1 MSSKINPFILKKP
14 EFFIE
19 NFFQDYFAVKWDVIS
34 SPREITYSFPS
45 IEIKTTS
52 DNKTKD
58 IVKNFTDPEK
68 QLIIKVVDAWDN
80 SLEKIKF
87 KLVENDINADI
98 TFGFT
103 DLDGVGG
110 RIDTWS
116 ASVNSN
122 LIQYAIIEFDASDL
136 ISDNELVI
144 KALNSFGNILGLGDI
159 RQNNAFDSVMEIQ
172 DINRDFSND
181 IILSDFDKAMVKSI
195 YDESSFLSESIN
207 TSEEILTSHDN
218 SENIILME
226 ITNGASIGL
235 VRIELFPKVA
245 PKHVEQIK
253 NLVNDDF
260 YDGLYFHRVI
270 DGFMAQTG
278 DPNGDGTGG
287 STLDDIDAEFSFIP
301 YERGTVGMARSSD
314 PNSANSQFFITFQE
328 YPSLDNNYTVFGK
341 VISGMNYI
349 DGVKRGEPPSDPD
362 SIISM
367 SISDFEQFG
376 IINYSN
382 TNDIVISTGDHKTYR
397 GLMGDDTFFIS
408 HLLKEDNKI
417 TIVDTDGQNT
427 IQIPSNTYIDDILFT
442 KNAARLTFENNREIT
457 ISSADKFIYNLSGN
471 VTSGKEGYDL
481 SYTEFAFI
489 FGIED
494 VLNLSSSQAGTITDM
509 YIL

>member
-1 MSSKINPFILKKP
+1 MSSNINPFILKKS

-19 NFFQDYFAVKWDVIS
+19 KFFQDYFDVKWQVTS
-34 SPREITYSFPS
+34 SPREITFSFPS
-45 IEIKTTS
+45 SELRTTS
-52 DNKTKD
+52 SNETKD
-58 IVKNFTDPEK
+58 VVKNFTDPEK
-68 QLIIKVVDAWDN
+68 QLIIKAIDAWDDP
-80 SLEKIKF
+80 LDKIKF
-87 KLVENDINADI
+87 KLVENDINADL

-110 RIDTWS
+110 IKDTWS

-122 LIQYAIIEFDASDL
+122 LIQYAIIEFDASDI
-136 ISDNELVI
+136 ISNNELLTKV
-144 KALNSFGNILGLGDI
+144 LNSLGNILGLGDI

-172 DINRDFSND
+172 DINIDYSNK
-181 IILSDFDKAMVKSI
+181 IILSDFDKSMIRSI
-195 YDESSFLSESIN
+195 YDESSFLSKSIN

-226 ITNGASIGL
+226 ITNGDSIGL
-235 VRIELFPKVA
+235 VRIELLPKIA
-245 PKHVEQIK
+245 PNHVKQIK
-253 NLVNDDF
+253 TLVNDDF

-287 STLDDIDAEFSFIP
+287 STLNDIDAEFSFVP

-314 PNSANSQFFITFQE
+314 PDSANSQFFITFQE

-341 VISGMNYI
+341 VIEGMEYI
-349 DGVKRGEPPSDPD
+349 DGIKRGEPPSDPD
-362 SIISM
+362 KVISM
-367 SISDFEQFG
+367 SVSDFEQFG

-382 TNDIVISTGDHKTYR
+382 TNDIIISTGGHKTYR

-408 HLLKEDNKI
+408 HLLKENNKI

-442 KNAARLTFENNREIT
+442 KNAARLTFEDNREIT
-457 ISSADKFIYNLSGN
+457 ISGADKFIYNLSGN

-481 SYTEFAFI
+481 SYTDFASI
-489 FGIED
+489 FGVEG
-494 VLNLSSSQAGTITDM
+494 VLDLSSSQTGTITDM